1 MNTVVECVTIDLET
15 RRKKKGFKKYKNKI
29 NTFNLNIKCFEAIP
43 QYVKY

>member
-29 NTFNLNIKCFEAIP
+29 NTFSLNIKCFEAIP
-43 QYVKY
+43 